1 MVLADCSEKEVLR
14 SVLRFRPS
22 LPLAVVGKV
31 TSITTDGTLSMV
43 ENYNDFVHLCKNDE
57 LLPSFSNYY

>member
-14 SVLRFRPS
+14 SAAFQTF
-22 LPLAVVGKV
+22 LATCNSTGKV

-43 ENYNDFVHLCKNDE
+43 GNYKDFVHLYKNDE
-57 LLPSFSNYY
+57 LLPSFSNY